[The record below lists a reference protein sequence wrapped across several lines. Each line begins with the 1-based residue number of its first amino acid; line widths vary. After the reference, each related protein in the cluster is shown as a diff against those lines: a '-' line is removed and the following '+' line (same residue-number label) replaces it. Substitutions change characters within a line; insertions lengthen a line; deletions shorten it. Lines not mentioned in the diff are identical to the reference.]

1 MPKLFEPITVRGLE
15 VRNRAWIPPMCMY
28 SCENRDG
35 VVNDWHVMHLG
46 GYAAGGAGLIIAEA
60 SAVNPVG
67 RITPWDAGIWSDAHI
82 EPWLRVNN
90 LIHSLGAKSAIQLA
104 HAGRKAS
111 TYREWSGSGSVP
123 EADGGWQTVSATD
136 VPFGEYAAPRQL
148 ETKELANV
156 VADFVYA
163 AKRSVKAGFDAVE
176 IHAAHGYLIHQF
188 LSPITNKRTDAY
200 GGSLENRARLLLEI
214 VESIRMEIPETMPL
228 MVRFSATDYAEDG
241 WDAEQTAEV
250 AEWCAKR
257 GADLFDI
264 SSGGLITG
272 VQIPTGPGY
281 QVPLAE
287 QIADAVP
294 QPVSAVGQITQAAQ
308 AEEILQSGK
317 VEIVM
322 LGRIS
327 LHDPQWALRAAQQLG
342 VEVDYAPKQYR
353 RGVWAK
359 N

>member
-1 MPKLFEPITVRGLE
+1 MTKLFETIKIRDLE

-35 VVNDWHVMHLG
+35 VVGDWHLMHLG
-46 GYAAGGAGLIIAEA
+46 SFASGGAGLIIVEA
-60 SAVNPVG
+60 SAVNPIG
-67 RITPWDAGIWSDAHI
+67 RITPWDAGIWADDQIA
-82 EPWLRVNN
+82 PWLKVNN

-104 HAGRKAS
+104 HAGRKAG
-111 TYREWSGSGSVP
+111 THREWSGVGSLAI
-123 EADGGWQTVSATD
+123 EDGGWQTVSATD
-136 VPFGEYAAPRQL
+136 VAFGEYAAPRQL
-148 ETKELANV
+148 ETAELASV
-156 VADFVYA
+156 VDDFVQA
-163 AKRSVKAGFDAVE
+163 AKRSVAAGFDALE

-214 VESIRMEIPETMPL
+214 VEGIRGAISESMPV
-228 MVRFSATDYAEDG
+228 MVRFSATDYAEGG
-241 WDAEQTAEV
+241 WDAEQTAVV
-250 AEWCAKR
+250 AGWCAER
-257 GADLFDI
+257 GVDLFDI

-287 QIADAVP
+287 EIADAVA
-294 QPVSAVGQITQAAQ
+294 QPVSAVGQITTATQ

-317 VEIVM
+317 VEVVM
-322 LGRIS
+322 VGRIS
-327 LHDPQWALRAAQQLG
+327 LHDPQWTLRAARELG
-342 VEVDYAPKQYR
+342 VELDYAPKQYR
-353 RGVWAK
+353 RGVWA